1 MTAVNICNLLSCKGL
16 EKTRKRSRGYSLL
29 FSLFVPIS
37 CSSFLH
43 WSYGFGA
50 MRGWMNNCSRIVGK
64 VNLIVWC
71 ILPLSKEAIFSY
83 LHFDFNLLRMN
94 DL

>member
-1 MTAVNICNLLSCKGL
+1 
-16 EKTRKRSRGYSLL
+16 
-29 FSLFVPIS
+29 
-37 CSSFLH
+37 
-43 WSYGFGA
+43 